1 MAPQGLT
8 VARCV
13 TPQALDGGRCCCFAS
28 MEPQV
33 YARGFSTL
41 YRQVLKSDYTD
52 MRRELTAY
60 LSGYR
65 YYYDYMRGRRLLSP
79 AQQQWIRDM
88 MLRYGYTD
96 EVTFDG
102 YEAAFDFPWVCEYGV
117 FRMRLRCFPHE
128 ITSYSGRDYTVFRL
142 GLRCHSARIAPSFV
156 RPEC

>member
-1 MAPQGLT
+1 MKNNQLNWENVPKDRALCFNAECPLHATCLRFQAGLVAPQGLT

-102 YEAAFDFPWVCEYGV
+102 YEAAFDFPWV
-117 FRMRLRCFPHE
+117 
-128 ITSYSGRDYTVFRL
+128 
-142 GLRCHSARIAPSFV
+142 
-156 RPEC
+156 